1 MWLQTVGVLGL
12 FDTVLPRWVY
22 PTLTVLVFGTFVTSL
37 QTTPATRRSVAIAAA
52 TTGLAYILGVYLIC
66 YLVFTP
72 HDVGSVW
79 GVQGRY
85 FVPLLP
91 LLAIFVAAAIDR
103 TLHGA
108 LTGSLALSVML
119 LSGSASLAA
128 ILETDWKLGI

>member
-1 MWLQTVGVLGL
+1 LWLQTVGVLGL

-22 PTLTVLVFGTFVTSL
+22 PTLTMLVFGTFVTSL
-37 QTTPATRRSVAIAAA
+37 RTAPPTRRSVAIAAA
-52 TTGLAYILGVYLIC
+52 TTGLAYILGVYFIC

-91 LLAIFVAAAIDR
+91 LLAIFVAALIDR
-103 TLHGA
+103 TLHVV
-108 LTGSLALSVML
+108 L
-119 LSGSASLAA
+119 SASLA
-128 ILETDWKLGI
+128 L